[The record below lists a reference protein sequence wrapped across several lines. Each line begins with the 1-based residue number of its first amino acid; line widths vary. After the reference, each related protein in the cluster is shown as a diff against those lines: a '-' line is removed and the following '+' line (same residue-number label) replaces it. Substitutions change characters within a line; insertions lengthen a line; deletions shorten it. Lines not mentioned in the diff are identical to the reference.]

1 MSMREPNNW
10 RMPRRVPS
18 GSERVYSVNMVGKLG
33 TRPAYQDRLALFT
46 SSGSLPD
53 SFVVSQH
60 QRSYDDLIAK
70 GHRLRFCRH
79 RSDTDR
85 CISEEGYPSRF
96 DTQTALEK
104 SNYTLA
110 LRGYSLGS
118 DRWFQAMAAGTALI
132 QGGPWPRVSFY
143 SFLIQL

>member
-1 MSMREPNNW
+1 MSIELHP
-10 RMPRRVPS
+10 
-18 GSERVYSVNMVGKLG
+18 
-33 TRPAYQDRLALFT
+33 RLALFT

-53 SFVVSQH
+53 SPFVVSQH
-60 QRSYDDLIAK
+60 QRSYDDLIAN

-79 RSDTDR
+79 RGDTDR
-85 CISEEGYPSRF
+85 CISKEEGYPSRF

-132 QGGPWPRVSFY
+132 QGGPGRVVSNQLPVHPDSESESF
-143 SFLIQL
+143 

>member
-1 MSMREPNNW
+1 MSIELHP
-10 RMPRRVPS
+10 
-18 GSERVYSVNMVGKLG
+18 
-33 TRPAYQDRLALFT
+33 RPAYQDRLALFT

-53 SFVVSQH
+53 SPFVVSQH

-79 RSDTDR
+79 RGDTDR
-85 CISEEGYPSRF
+85 CISTEEGYPSRF

-132 QGGPWPRVSFY
+132 QGGAWPRVSFIH
-143 SFLIQL
+143 F